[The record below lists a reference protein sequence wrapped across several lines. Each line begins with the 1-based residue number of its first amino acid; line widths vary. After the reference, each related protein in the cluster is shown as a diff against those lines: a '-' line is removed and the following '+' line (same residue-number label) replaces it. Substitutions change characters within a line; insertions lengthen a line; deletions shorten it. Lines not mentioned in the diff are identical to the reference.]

1 MKHLF
6 FVVAGC
12 AFLGTLVAADDPMAE
27 IMAVTQKNSV
37 TVKEKQTDKKGTD
50 KIPLKRRSVFTFKT
64 PAGERQIIYNRW
76 LNKQPDF
83 KGKHP
88 SLNWES
94 GVGFGVGKF
103 GNWYGNNTIRVFI
116 NNVDVMAKSP
126 AEVKFADGEQG
137 VLTLTWDLGS
147 KRSLALDFRVM
158 PENNRVYCQI
168 RMELPGMNVKSIR
181 VNLRGYPG
189 GYAPAYKLPSER
201 YGVADKDIKCPMVKN
216 KVMNYALSPEGQWA
230 FSGDKIAKNG
240 AIAAIFDPVGS
251 QGKATMKISYYEGGF
266 SLTYPGT
273 VRKINLGLYAFTQ
286 QNDAAFSAFRS
297 RVAKDM
303 KEIKAI
309 YK

>member
-6 FVVAGC
+6 TVLAGI
-12 AFLGTLVAADDPMAE
+12 AFLAGLSAADDPMAE

-37 TVKEKQTDKKGTD
+37 TVKEKQIDTKGTD
-50 KIPLKRRSVFTFKT
+50 KIPVKRRSVFTFKT
-64 PAGERQIIYNRW
+64 SAGERQIIYNRW
-76 LNKQPDF
+76 LNNQPDF

-88 SLNWES
+88 SLNWEA
-94 GVGFGVGKF
+94 GVGFGGGLF
-103 GNWYGNNTIRVFI
+103 SYWYGNNTIRVFI
-116 NNVDVMAKSP
+116 NESDVMAKSP

-147 KRSLALDFRVM
+147 KRTLVLDFRVM

-168 RMELPGMNVKSIR
+168 RMDLKDMNVKSIR

-189 GYAPAYKLPSER
+189 GFAPAYKMPSER
-201 YGVADKDIKCPMVKN
+201 YGVADKDITCAMVKN
-216 KVMNYALSPEGQWA
+216 KSVHYTLAPEGQWA

-240 AIAAIFDPVGS
+240 AIAAIFDPVGA

-273 VRKINLGLYAFTQ
+273 VRKIDLGLYAFTQ
-286 QNDAAFSAFRS
+286 QNDVALAAFRA

-303 KEIKAI
+303 QEIKTL